1 MSLKEWF
8 GKGPKG
14 DWVDISRKKKG
25 GGHPA
30 CGRKKASL
38 KKSGYPKCVPRAKAN
53 QMSAKEKA
61 SAVRRKRAKVQG
73 VGGKPTNV
81 RTDTPKR
88 KEAAMGG
95 KLYSNT
101 VRRAVY

>member
-14 DWVDISRKKKG
+14 DWVDISRKKKDG
-25 GGHPA
+25 SHPP

-53 QMSAKEKA
+53 RMSAKEKA
-61 SAVRRKRAKVQG
+61 SAVRRKRARAQG
-73 VGGKPTNV
+73 VNGKPTNV
-81 RTDTPKR
+81 RTDR
-88 KEAAMGG
+88 KKAAYGG
-95 KLYSNT
+95 KMYSCGST
-101 VRRAVY
+101 SRRAMY